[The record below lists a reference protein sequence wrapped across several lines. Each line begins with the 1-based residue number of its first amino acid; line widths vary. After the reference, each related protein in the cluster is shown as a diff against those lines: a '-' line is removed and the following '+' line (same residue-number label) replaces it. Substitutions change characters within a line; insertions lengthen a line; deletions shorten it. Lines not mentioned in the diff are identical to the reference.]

1 MAQTVKIDPE
11 THALL
16 SRLAADDGVSLQE
29 ELARSVRARRKE
41 QFFQQMAAGYAQMT
55 DAERAEDAEEAVLWD
70 RSLADGIDAQ

>member
-16 SRLAADDGVSLQE
+16 SQLAADDDVSLQE

-41 QFFQQMAAGYAQMT
+41 RFFQQMAAGYEQMT
-55 DAERAEDAEEAVLWD
+55 DAERAEDAEEAALWD
-70 RSLADGIDAQ
+70 RSLPDGLEAR